1 MADQI
6 NLRSERSSAGV
17 VTATFDAAGRSVNV
31 WDQALFAAL
40 AALLDDLERD
50 PPAAV
55 VFRSAKPSGFLAGA
69 DLFWIAGMTTVAE
82 VHALLRTGRELF
94 ARVAALPAPT
104 FAALHGP
111 CLGGGLEFALA
122 CTCRIARNDAATIL
136 GLPETQVG
144 LIPGWGGTQSL
155 PRRVGYAAAARM
167 IAAGNPVAPAEA
179 LAIGLVDAVF
189 PLETFDR
196 DLADLV
202 AARKG
207 PRPSDHAAATP
218 VDAAM
223 AADHPAAAAALRA
236 VAAGL
241 RHGIERGLE
250 AERDEFCRVLFDPE
264 CRARFDAFFERQR
277 ARKAAR
283 NP

>member
-1 MADQI
+1 MAD
-6 NLRSERSSAGV
+6 NLHLRSERSPAGV

-50 PPAAV
+50 QPAAV

-69 DLFWIAGMTTVAE
+69 DLFWIAGLTTEAE

-104 FAALHGP
+104 FAALYGP

-122 CTCRIARNDAATIL
+122 CRFRVARNDAATIL

-167 IAAGNPVAPAEA
+167 IATGSPITAAEA
-179 LAIGLVDAVF
+179 LALGLVDAVF
-189 PLETFDR
+189 PPDNFDN
-196 DLADLV
+196 DLANFV
-202 AARKG
+202 ATHMAK
-207 PRPSDHAAATP
+207 RPPDHVAGGSGESVIAP
-218 VDAAM
+218 
-223 AADHPAAAAALRA
+223 DHPAAAAALRA
-236 VAAGL
+236 VDVGL
-241 RHGIERGLE
+241 RFGIERGLE
-250 AERDEFCRVLFDPE
+250 VERDEFCRVLFDPE

-283 NP
+283 NA